1 VRSIIKDYLQA
12 VVGFAAFVVVTAV
25 IILII
30 VEVLKIDLAG
40 LLFE

>member
-12 VVGFAAFVVVTAV
+12 VVGFAAVVVVTAV

-30 VEVLKIDLAG
+30 VAVLKINLAG